1 MVARAASSSKLVVT
15 AAAFVVAT
23 VTLVGCGRSERPTW
37 RAPTLR
43 AGYAYTAALMAQH
56 PLYAALADLEAAVA
70 DLGDGEWSPVLPPLD
85 TRFASVLMA
94 QSLGVDGPRARIT
107 GLQEDWRAAYPAL
120 QLPGDALT
128 RDLQA
133 RIAWE
138 RRQADSEVA
147 ARMARAEA
155 EEGRRLA
162 QLRAALVR
170 QYQERLTNLRIDA
183 ALGDAA
189 ATERALAERERVGQ
203 AIEAELAAEQAAGRE
218 LLAELESRLRDE
230 ATERI
235 TAIQRRAETVESGRR
250 GTMQAAGGALY
261 AEMAAAMLAPWG
273 DAAVDEAQIRVESDA
288 ANRRLEGAEGSRQA
302 AEAARGEVAEQQRLS
317 LLRAL
322 GQLRRQLKSETEIAA
337 RVVAHREGIELRL
350 VPGRTPE
357 GQDVTSNLAGQL
369 KDFWNLAERRRS

>member
-1 MVARAASSSKLVVT
+1 MVARAASSNKLVVT
-15 AAAFVVAT
+15 AAAFAVAS
-23 VTLVGCGRSERPTW
+23 VILVGCGRSERPRW

-43 AGYAYTAALMAQH
+43 TGYAYTAALMAQH
-56 PLYAALADLEAAVA
+56 PLYAALADLEAALA
-70 DLGDGEWSPVLPPLD
+70 DLGDGEWTPVLPPLD
-85 TRFASVLMA
+85 TRLASVLMA
-94 QSLGVDGPRARIT
+94 QSLRVDPRASIT
-107 GLQEDWRAAYPAL
+107 DLQEDWRVAYPAL

-128 RDLQA
+128 EDLQA
-133 RIAWE
+133 RIVWE
-138 RRQADSEVA
+138 RRQADSEVV

-183 ALGDAA
+183 ALGDDA
-189 ATERALAERERVGQ
+189 ATERAITERERVGQ

-230 ATERI
+230 AAERI
-235 TAIQRRAETVESGRR
+235 AAIQRRAETVESGRR
-250 GTMQAAGGALY
+250 GIMQAAGGALY

-273 DAAVDEAQIRVESDA
+273 DSANDEAQIMVEADA
-288 ANRRLEGAEGSRQA
+288 ANRHLEGAEGSRQA
-302 AEAARGEVAEQQRLS
+302 AEAARGEVAEQQRLR

-350 VPGRTPE
+350 VPGRAPQ
-357 GQDVTSNLAGQL
+357 GQDVTSSLAGQL
-369 KDFWNLAERRRS
+369 KDFWSLAERRRS